1 MDEIYS
7 ANPKLGESVVRNI
20 CGGMMFSGESAKKK
34 ISLLSGGEKSRVML
48 GQILARDLNLL
59 FLDEPTNHLDID
71 SIEALTKAV
80 NNFEGSVILVTHSE
94 ELLRRVCDALI
105 IFTNDGAEY
114 FDGGY
119 DLFLEKIGWQDE
131 ELEEKTKLA
140 PKANRVENKK
150 LRASLVQERS
160 QKTSPLKKEVEN
172 LEKSIIKAE
181 NELKIHHENLIKA
194 SNISDNS
201 KIMEISQIIKKLDDE
216 IEVKFERMEIVQN
229 ELDEML
235 KDYEEKL
242 NEHSK

>member
-1 MDEIYS
+1 M
-7 ANPKLGESVVRNI
+7 
-20 CGGMMFSGESAKKK
+20 
-34 ISLLSGGEKSRVML
+34 
-48 GQILARDLNLL
+48 
-59 FLDEPTNHLDID
+59 
-71 SIEALTKAV
+71 
-80 NNFEGSVILVTHSE
+80 
-94 ELLRRVCDALI
+94 
-105 IFTNDGAEY
+105 
-114 FDGGY
+114 
-119 DLFLEKIGWQDE
+119 
-131 ELEEKTKLA
+131 
-140 PKANRVENKK
+140 
-150 LRASLVQERS
+150 
-160 QKTSPLKKEVEN
+160 EN